1 MNLLILVARQ
11 LSERK
16 LRSGLTVGGIAI
28 GISALVSLILL
39 SGALQSSVT
48 GQLESFGTDE
58 ILLAPLDSVGGASGP
73 QGVSS
78 LTDADLRVVAS
89 VAQVDR
95 VIPVLAK
102 AVRVESGRDETFLTV
117 RGAPPDEI
125 EDFIGRELSEGRYI
139 REGDRAVVM
148 IGSRIADGAF
158 TREVVLG
165 SRLRVN
171 GSAFRVIGI
180 FLESGSL
187 QEDLV
192 VVMPIDDLRDA
203 IGERDAVTAARAI
216 VTPGADLK
224 VVEERIQRAL
234 ERYRGDDDIGTTTPS
249 EIIDQIGG
257 FLGVVNVVVYSIAAV
272 SLLVAGVGIM
282 NSLFTSVLQR
292 TNEIGTMKAVGATNG
307 QILFVFLAESALL
320 GFIGGVVGSLLGV
333 LAALGFGTVFNS
345 LGVFRLEIA
354 IPSMLIIASLA
365 FSLVLGILAGTL
377 PAIRASRLD
386 PVDALR
392 YE

>member
-333 LAALGFGTVFNS
+333 LAALGFGAVFNS

-354 IPSMLIIASLA
+354 IPPMLIIASLA